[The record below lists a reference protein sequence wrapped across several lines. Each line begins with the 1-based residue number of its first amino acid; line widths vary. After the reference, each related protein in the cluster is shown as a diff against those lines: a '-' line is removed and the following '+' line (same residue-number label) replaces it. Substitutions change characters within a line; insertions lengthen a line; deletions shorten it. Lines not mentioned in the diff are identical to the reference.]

1 MPRYKYTA
9 VDPSGA
15 TVNGVLEGTSA
26 VAVRNDLLS
35 QQFRVLKIS
44 ERKRFTQIEITT
56 EKIKPAD
63 LMNFSRQ
70 MAAFLRAGIP
80 ILDALDALI

>member
-35 QQFRVLKIS
+35 RQFRVLKIS
-44 ERKRFTQIEITT
+44 ERKSFTQIEITT
-56 EKIKPAD
+56 E
-63 LMNFSRQ
+63 
-70 MAAFLRAGIP
+70 
-80 ILDALDALI
+80 